1 VKKKKYLDLTS
12 YNCPMAFVKTKI
24 FIENNPKNLEKK
36 VLVKGNDN
44 FLSIKES
51 LIELNLKVKTKK
63 LDNKI
68 FEISIKN

>member
-1 VKKKKYLDLTS
+1 
-12 YNCPMAFVKTKI
+12 MAFVKTKI

-36 VLVKGNDN
+36 ILVKGNDN